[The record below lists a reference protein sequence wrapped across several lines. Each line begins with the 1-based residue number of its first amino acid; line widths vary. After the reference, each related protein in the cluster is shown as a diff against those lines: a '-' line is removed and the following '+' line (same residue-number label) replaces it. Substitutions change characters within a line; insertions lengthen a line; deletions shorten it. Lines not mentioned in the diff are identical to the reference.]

1 MKLDK
6 KDSRFKQGIFT
17 PMNREKY
24 KGRDYPRYL
33 SSWELKFF
41 RFCDSESSVLEWSS
55 ESIIIPYLNP
65 VDNRVHNYITDA
77 VIKMKTR
84 DGVKKFLV
92 EVKPH
97 KQTIKPLDK
106 VSKKTGKPLKSSLY
120 EKLTFIKNTAK
131 WDAAKKWCK
140 KHDMEFTII
149 TEHHLNIRKYT

>member
-131 WDAAKKWCK
+131 WDAEKNGAKNMIWN
-140 KHDMEFTII
+140 
-149 TEHHLNIRKYT
+149 LQ